1 LVFVGPDLVI
11 AGAARSGTST
21 LAAHLAL
28 HPNIDAGAIKEPNY
42 FSREFARGDPWFD
55 TLFAPRTESMLRM
68 DASTSYTYPQF
79 PEALKRLVDASPDVF
94 VVYSVRDP
102 VPRAVSHYVYRHFF
116 LRLDTSPTFGA
127 ALAADTYYTDVS
139 DYAHWL
145 SQLRAQISDDRLLV
159 VPFDALTRSSH
170 DVTSVICQQL
180 GIPAPTLSSEH
191 VDAHQNSVVQWRSER
206 LRPIWRRIRRSP
218 NMRWIQAT
226 IGRQRIRRV
235 RSALV
240 RDVPVPSRE
249 ESLASCSDKQMD
261 QLHALEASARSAVED
276 YLEAQDRRLDLQWAR
291 DWTFD

>member
-1 LVFVGPDLVI
+1 MFVGPDLVI

-21 LAAHLAL
+21 LAAQLAL
-28 HPNIDAGAIKEPNY
+28 HPSIDAGAIKEPNY

-55 TLFAPRTESMLRM
+55 SLFAPRSESMLRM

-79 PEALKRLVDASPDVF
+79 PDALKRLAEASPDVF

-116 LRLDTSPTFGA
+116 LRLDKSPTFGA
-127 ALAADTYYTDVS
+127 ALDADTYYADVS

-145 SQLRAQISDDRLLV
+145 SQLREQVPDDRLLV
-159 VPFDALTRSSH
+159 VPFDVLTRSSH
-170 DVTSVICQQL
+170 DVTSVICRRL
-180 GIPAPTLSSEH
+180 GIPAPSLSNEH
-191 VDAHQNSVVQWRSER
+191 VDAHQNNVVQWRSER

-240 RDVPVPSRE
+240 RDVPVPSTE
-249 ESLASCSDKQMD
+249 EALASCTDKQMAE
-261 QLHALEASARSAVED
+261 LHALEAGARSAVEG
-276 YLEAQDRRLDLQWAR
+276 YLKAQDVRLDLHWGR
-291 DWTFD
+291 YWTFE